1 MSPVQIV
8 ELWGR
13 ILKIL
18 RAATAL
24 RDLARMVE
32 VIIEHVPAMRPE
44 GPVKEALSDWTRI
57 TLLYLGPITPDKL
70 EAESTLSAV
79 EYQLLCR
86 NRNGVVSLP
95 PFLDISVVCVCEC
108 VCVCVCWSHAKLRGK
123 SVNDGTQIRCFMAIN
138 ICTNGHQQYHQDQQ
152 LT

>member
-108 VCVCVCWSHAKLRGK
+108 VCVCVCVCVLEPC
-123 SVNDGTQIRCFMAIN
+123 QIAWQKC
-138 ICTNGHQQYHQDQQ
+138 Q
-152 LT
+152 